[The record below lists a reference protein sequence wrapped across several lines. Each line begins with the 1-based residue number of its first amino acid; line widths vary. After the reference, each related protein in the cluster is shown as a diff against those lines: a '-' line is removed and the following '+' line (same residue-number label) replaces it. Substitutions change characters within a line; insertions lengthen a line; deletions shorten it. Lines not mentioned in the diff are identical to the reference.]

1 MIIKTHEES
10 SNRVIVDNP
19 ISNDLG
25 GGYDVKLENIVM
37 NIEKQ
42 VCLVLKYFEKI

>member
-10 SNRVIVDNP
+10 SNRAIVDNP
-19 ISNDLG
+19 ISNDP

-37 NIEKQ
+37 NKEK
-42 VCLVLKYFEKI
+42 

>member
-19 ISNDLG
+19 IGNDP

-37 NIEKQ
+37 NIEK
-42 VCLVLKYFEKI
+42 